1 MGLELY
7 SISSYEKKCIVTLS
21 ISYDLVTNNSKSS
34 VTMTQIW
41 FVFFLNSHFFIMQKH
56 IITIR
61 TTLFIVTSES
71 QFGILLVFCQEKIRL
86 WQFVHQLNI

>member
-41 FVFFLNSHFFIMQKH
+41 FVFFFKFSFFYHAKTHNNHQNNSLHCNFR
-56 IITIR
+56 ITIWH
-61 TTLFIVTSES
+61 IVGPLS
-71 QFGILLVFCQEKIRL
+71 GK
-86 WQFVHQLNI
+86 N